1 MMWHDVT
8 LDWFWSVWECQCKS
22 GLSKDNCPSSQSNK
36 PPDPATQTHYYYR
49 QTQARHIFWQSVSS
63 RTIPVPKTLS
73 DTTRK
78 ACILFSYST
87 LSCSHNR
94 DDLVLLELLTNNL
107 RETLRVPPKRKQ
119 TSPTSALNK
128 KNRRPCWVRPR
139 RDWRIFA
146 GPSCVSYNYTI
157 IIYYIYYKYYK
168 YID

>member
-1 MMWHDVT
+1 MWLWID
-8 LDWFWSVWECQCKS
+8 S
-22 GLSKDNCPSSQSNK
+22 GQSESANAKVDCPRIIALRVRATNLQILQRRHTTIIDKRK
-36 PPDPATQTHYYYR
+36 PD
-49 QTQARHIFWQSVSS
+49 IFWQYVSS

-107 RETLRVPPKRKQ
+107 PETLRVPPKRKQ